1 MQIKKKTI
9 RILNNLRIRL
19 MFIVYNI
26 RKVLPLLLPVL
37 LLFFSGCKNGT
48 DDALA
53 AQQNPPSPLSAAHV
67 VSPIDPNMIKTT
79 AGASALDLETPLR
92 CHVNWKNQQ
101 MITTLPYNQ
110 KTFSLSRNGIDAPLP
125 RFEVNGFSFKTMPAE
140 KALLQLTKEAGIKLV
155 AKDAPYPSVSAENLR
170 GELSDV
176 VKIITDAAEIYYSY
190 DANTKV
196 MTISR
201 KTNFTLYVPKSRPI
215 ILGLLDVLRGAGI
228 TNVTTDWS
236 DYSITFDGD
245 YELQKKIQKL
255 VAYFENN
262 PVLIAYDVSIFK
274 IYPQTQNNDID
285 WQKMLNMFD
294 FGTIKTAKTGVIGRV
309 LTTSNDVNI
318 SSLQA
323 FLGSQA
329 KVLQVAEGKFVV
341 PNLWMARFD
350 IGKCADLKL
359 PESQF
364 SLLAKSSL
372 MPQNRIF
379 SDITLEGTDGQIT
392 QFSIRSKLGENFLII
407 GIPNDVLGVKTNN
420 AQTIVFI
427 VPRIIRTMK
436 I

>member
-1 MQIKKKTI
+1 M
-9 RILNNLRIRL
+9 ILMRTKQ
-19 MFIVYNI
+19 MFNFYNI
-26 RKVLPLLLPVL
+26 RRIFLLLPVL
-37 LLFFSGCKNGT
+37 MLLFSGCKSGAN
-48 DDALA
+48 DALA
-53 AQQNPPSPLSAAHV
+53 QTEQNAPSPLSAAHV

-79 AGASALDLETPLR
+79 AGARALDLETPLR
-92 CHVNWKNQQ
+92 CRVNWKNQE

-110 KTFSLSRNGIDAPLP
+110 KTFNLSRNGIDAPLP

-155 AKDAPYPSVSAENLR
+155 AKDAPYPKVSAENLR

-176 VKIITDAAEIYYSY
+176 VKIITDAAEIYYTY

-215 ILGLLDVLRGAGI
+215 ILALLDVLRGSGI

-294 FGTIKTAKTGVIGRV
+294 FGTIKTAKTGIIGRV

-350 IGKCADLKL
+350 IGKCADLKT

>member
-1 MQIKKKTI
+1 MS
-9 RILNNLRIRL
+9 N
-19 MFIVYNI
+19 FYYS
-26 RKVLPLLLPVL
+26 RKIFYLVTVVM
-37 LLFFSGCKNGT
+37 LFLCGCKNWT
-48 DDALA
+48 DDAWAQVDTEQNTHALA
-53 AQQNPPSPLSAAHV
+53 AESAA
-67 VSPIDPNMIKTT
+67 SPIDPKMVRTT
-79 AGASALDLETPLR
+79 PGARALDLETPLR
-92 CHVNWKNQQ
+92 CRVNWKNQQ
-101 MITTLPYNQ
+101 MITSLPYNL
-110 KTFSLSRNGIDAPLP
+110 KTFNLSRNGIDSPLP

-155 AKDAPYPSVSAENLR
+155 AKDAPYPSISAENLR

-190 DANTKV
+190 DAQNKV

-201 KTNFTLYVPKSRPI
+201 KANFTLYVPKSRLI
-215 ILGLLDVLRGAGI
+215 ILALLDVLRGAGI
-228 TNVTTDWS
+228 TNVTTDWA
-236 DYSITFDGD
+236 DYSLTFDGD

-274 IYPQTQNNDID
+274 IFPQTSNNDID

-294 FGTIKTAKTGVIGRV
+294 FGTIKTTKTGVIGRV

-318 SSLQA
+318 ATLSN

-329 KVLQVAEGKFVV
+329 KVLQVAEGKFIV

-350 IGKCADLKL
+350 IGKCADWKM

-392 QFSIRSKLGENFLII
+392 QFNIRSQLGENFLII
-407 GIPNDVLGVKTNN
+407 GIPNDVLGVDSHNS
-420 AQTIVFI
+420 QTIVFI
-427 VPRIIRTMK
+427 VPRIIRTIK
-436 I
+436 Y